1 MIAAPHSQP
10 RKRSVALVLLTL
22 GLSAILPAAAQKPG
36 ETSSQPDRA
45 TAYYHYTLAHL
56 YQQLAAEHM
65 RREYLNRAVE
75 EYQAAIKADPGSDY
89 IHLKLVELYASFN
102 RLDDAVAEAQKI
114 LSDDPKNIEVRQ
126 MLGKFYAQYAF
137 DPRGSVDQSM
147 LNNAIEQFEQILE
160 IDAKDEEALLQLSAL
175 YSAAQNPTKAE
186 GVLKKLLE
194 IDPES
199 ARGLTSMGFLYLNM
213 GDPER
218 AIAQFEKVR
227 GLGQAD
233 QRALAGLAQAYEQ
246 AGENAKAAEIYK
258 ELVDEGGGSGNAMRA
273 RQALANSLLMAGDY
287 DQALEQY
294 QILAGAD
301 PQNAEYQLRLSQIYR
316 EKRRFDD
323 ARASLQKAASL
334 APDQMQLEIKYNL
347 VMLLESEGKSGEAI
361 AALDAVAER
370 HREGQLFAGREADA
384 SESSGAARHFES
396 DPGSTSRRPW
406 RRSGAMAEMDEDARP
421 RALVQIIDTYRYS
434 RDFDKALERSKAA
447 VEEFPKSRP
456 VVSMRAS
463 VLAETGDAEAG
474 AELLRKLLD
483 GGEQDRDTYLALAQ
497 VYEKGKLFD
506 KAVEAAKKAEDLAKT
521 DREKMAVWFTFG
533 SVLERAKRFTEAE
546 EKFNQVLEIDPDN
559 AAALNYLGYMLAD
572 LNQRVDDAHD
582 MIQKALDLD
591 PDNGAYL
598 DSLGWVYYRQ
608 QRFELAE
615 RLLVRSLEQF
625 KRDPVVHLHLGDV
638 YYKLGKNDQAKE
650 HWQRSLDEWEHG
662 PKADRDPEEIKK
674 VRDKLDQ
681 LETRMSS
688 AARVEGAREQA
699 LAHGLSQSSPFPLW
713 LCRSRGRFPTP
724 YSFRLSLGDREEP
737 CC

>member
-1 MIAAPHSQP
+1 VIAVPHSQP
-10 RKRSVALVLLTL
+10 RRCSVALILLAMCL
-22 GLSAILPAAAQKPG
+22 PAMLPAAAQKPS

-56 YQQLAAEHM
+56 YQQLATEHM

-75 EYQAAIKADPGSDY
+75 EYQAAIKADPQSDY
-89 IHLKLVELYASFN
+89 IRLKLVELYASFN
-102 RLDDAVAEAQKI
+102 RLDDAVSEAQKI

-147 LNNAIEQFEQILE
+147 LNNAIVQFEQILE

-175 YSAAQNPTKAE
+175 YSAAQNPAKAE

-218 AIAQFEKVR
+218 AVAQFEKVR

-258 ELVDEGGGSGNAMRA
+258 ELVDEGGGGANALRA

-301 PQNAEYQLRLSQIYR
+301 PQNAENHLRLSQIYR
-316 EKRRFDD
+316 EKRRFDE

-334 APDQMQLEIKYNL
+334 APDQMQLEVKYNL

-361 AALDAVAER
+361 DAL
-370 HREGQLFAGREADA
+370 GQLLKDTQKDHYSPAEKRMRASLQEQLGILNRTQDHADA
-384 SESSGAARHFES
+384 AVEAFRG
-396 DPGSTSRRPW
+396 
-406 RRSGAMAEMDEDARP
+406 MAEMDEDARP

-456 VVSMRAS
+456 VVSMRAT

-474 AELLRKLLD
+474 AELVKKLLD
-483 GGEQDRDTYLALAQ
+483 GGEQDRDTYLSLAQ
-497 VYEKGKLFD
+497 IYEKGKLFD
-506 KAVEAAKKAEDLAKT
+506 KAVEVSEKAENLAKT

-533 SVLERAKRFTEAE
+533 SVLERAKRYTEAE
-546 EKFNQVLEIDPDN
+546 AKFNQVLEIDPDN

-572 LNQRVDDAHD
+572 LNQRIDDAHD

-608 QRFELAE
+608 QRFDLAE

-638 YYKLGKNDQAKE
+638 YYKLGRNDQAKE

-674 VRDKLDQ
+674 VREKLDQ
-681 LETRMSS
+681 LDTRMSS
-688 AARVEGAREQA
+688 ATESKESV
-699 LAHGLSQSSPFPLW
+699 SKP
-713 LCRSRGRFPTP
+713 
-724 YSFRLSLGDREEP
+724 
-737 CC
+737 